1 MRQQKI
7 KESQSEIKIEDERKH
22 TEKLEIHR
30 ERGGIKLIPQI
41 NDKIEKLILQTTEN
55 NSDICEAFKR
65 NKQLADQIAAW
76 ERIHLKYATL
86 VKYQHGIEVIK
97 NGFYHFKLMQ

>member
-1 MRQQKI
+1 MRSQKI

-65 NKQLADQIAAW
+65 NKQLADQIAAC

-86 VKYQHGIEVIK
+86 VKNQHGIEVIK
-97 NGFYHFKLMQ
+97 NGFYHSKLMQ

>member
-1 MRQQKI
+1 MGSQKI

-65 NKQLADQIAAW
+65 NKQLADQIAAC

-86 VKYQHGIEVIK
+86 VKNQHGIEVIK
-97 NGFYHFKLMQ
+97 NGFYHSKLMQ